1 MRSDIVHVSSITK
14 LEFMK
19 SVCFVLSMLIFL
31 IQAVIFVVAIG
42 EGVDVILTMKLN
54 TMAIISIHSWFRS
67 KAKGRNLTS
76 LNVQNNADTDLSSER
91 VMRHALKQT
100 VE

>member
-1 MRSDIVHVSSITK
+1 MRSDILHVSSITK

-42 EGVDVILTMKLN
+42 EGVDVI
-54 TMAIISIHSWFRS
+54 
-67 KAKGRNLTS
+67 
-76 LNVQNNADTDLSSER
+76 
-91 VMRHALKQT
+91 
-100 VE
+100 

>member
-19 SVCFVLSMLIFL
+19 SVFFVLSMLIFL

-42 EGVDVILTMKLN
+42 EGVDVI
-54 TMAIISIHSWFRS
+54 
-67 KAKGRNLTS
+67 
-76 LNVQNNADTDLSSER
+76 
-91 VMRHALKQT
+91 
-100 VE
+100 

>member
-1 MRSDIVHVSSITK
+1 MRSDIVHVSLITK

-42 EGVDVILTMKLN
+42 EGVDVI
-54 TMAIISIHSWFRS
+54 
-67 KAKGRNLTS
+67 
-76 LNVQNNADTDLSSER
+76 
-91 VMRHALKQT
+91 
-100 VE
+100 